1 MATISTSLT
10 LIGPSRDIDLTY
22 TLRLVQ
28 LFLTLGHLVQ
38 YHIMPESALHR
49 RESHR
54 INLLDAHVASGYFAA
69 LALPKGQFN
78 PCDPIVP
85 RRYQDGLEADDPDED
100 MLFMIWYRRHA
111 PVVNKLATGAPTGA
125 GADVAAQD
133 DLPRL
138 SAKRTLMV
146 FRTRSKLE
154 RDAWCWAINCQI
166 EKLVRAWRER
176 EEKLREAGGLI
187 NL

>member
-1 MATISTSLT
+1 MHTAMIMSYRLRLLPIRRRPCQRWCLFIIGVFLMDVRLSSRAGNCTRDLVCMATISTSLT
-10 LIGPSRDIDLTY
+10 LICPSRDIDLTY

-111 PVVNKLATGAPTGA
+111 PVVNKL
-125 GADVAAQD
+125 
-133 DLPRL
+133 
-138 SAKRTLMV
+138 
-146 FRTRSKLE
+146 
-154 RDAWCWAINCQI
+154 
-166 EKLVRAWRER
+166 
-176 EEKLREAGGLI
+176 
-187 NL
+187 